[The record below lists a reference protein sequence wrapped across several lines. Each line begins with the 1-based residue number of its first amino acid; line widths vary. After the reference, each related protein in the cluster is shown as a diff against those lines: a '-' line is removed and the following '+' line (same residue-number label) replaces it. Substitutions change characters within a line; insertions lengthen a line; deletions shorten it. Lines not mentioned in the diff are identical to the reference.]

1 MNLIDGKKV
10 AEEIQQELKASISM
24 IQGRKP
30 CLAVVMLGKHPP
42 SQIYV
47 KRKIQACANVGIIS
61 SRRQLSDTTTE
72 KELLQEIEQLN
83 LDPNVDGI
91 LVQLPLPLH
100 INVGKVMQKISP
112 EKDVDGF
119 HPINIGKLLSGET
132 DGFFSCTPLAVKTL
146 FERYDIEVSGK
157 HVVVFGRSNIVGK
170 PMAAM
175 LMQSMPGGNATV
187 TILHRQSTNI
197 KGLCSMGDILIVAV
211 GQPKLIT
218 ADMVKEGAVVIDV
231 GINKIVDSSVSS
243 GYKIVGDVD
252 FDNVKDK
259 CSFITPVPGGV
270 GPMTIAMLL
279 KNTLKSYMDALLGG
293 GQQ

>member
-1 MNLIDGKKV
+1 MILIDGKKV
-10 AEEIQQELKASISM
+10 AEEIQQELKASIATL
-24 IQGRKP
+24 QGRKP

-47 KRKIQACANVGIIS
+47 KRKIQACENVGILS
-61 SRRQLSDTTTE
+61 FNKQLSETATE
-72 KELLQEIEQLN
+72 DELLEEIEQLN
-83 LDPNVDGI
+83 LNPNVDGI

-100 INVGKVMQKISP
+100 VNVGKVMQKIAP

-119 HPINIGKLLSGET
+119 HPFNIGKLLSGES
-132 DGFFSCTPLAVKTL
+132 DGFFPCTPLAVNTL
-146 FERYDIEVSGK
+146 LERYGIEVSGK

-197 KGLCSMGDILIVAV
+197 KHLCLLGDIVIVAV

-218 ADMVKEGAVVIDV
+218 ADMIKDGAVVIDV
-231 GINKIVDSSVSS
+231 GINKVPDAFIAS

-259 CSFITPVPGGV
+259 CSHITPVPGGV

-279 KNTLKSYMDALLGG
+279 KNTLKSYARRFHL
-293 GQQ
+293 

>member
-1 MNLIDGKKV
+1 MILIDGKKV
-10 AEEIQQELKASISM
+10 AEEIQLELKTSIARLP
-24 IQGRKP
+24 GRKP

-47 KRKIQACANVGIIS
+47 KRKIQACENVGILS
-61 SRRQLSDTTTE
+61 FNRQLPETATE
-72 KELLQEIEQLN
+72 DELLHEIDLLN
-83 LDPNVDGI
+83 LDPHVDGI
-91 LVQLPLPLH
+91 LVQLPLPMH
-100 INVGKVMQKISP
+100 VNVGKIMQKIAP

-119 HPINIGKLLSGET
+119 HPMNIGKLLSGET
-132 DGFFSCTPLAVKTL
+132 DGFFPCTPLAVKTL
-146 FERYDIEVSGK
+146 LERYEVEVSGK

-197 KGLCSMGDILIVAV
+197 KHLCSLGDIVIVAV

-218 ADMVKEGAVVIDV
+218 ADMIKEGAVVIDV
-231 GINKIVDSSVSS
+231 GINKVSDPFIS
-243 GYKIVGDVD
+243 TGYKIVGDVD

-259 CSFITPVPGGV
+259 CAYITPVPGGV

-279 KNTLKSYMDALLGG
+279 KNTLKSYCRKFH
-293 GQQ
+293 